1 MVAPR
6 PALSLLLAVLACT
19 GPARPS
25 PPLLLRPRER
35 ERDSGGVNI
44 AVVHSGSSLLPE
56 TAMVGGAGVG
66 ESGPGLG
73 NGPGGGGGKGV
84 MDSGV
89 LEGVAGMA
97 SLSSS
102 SSTSLSLAALVGE
115 TVMTPSGQANVIYL
129 AVNES
134 SPGSLLLHL
143 CELLATTPLQV

>member
-1 MVAPR
+1 
-6 PALSLLLAVLACT
+6 
-19 GPARPS
+19 
-25 PPLLLRPRER
+25 
-35 ERDSGGVNI
+35 
-44 AVVHSGSSLLPE
+44 
-56 TAMVGGAGVG
+56 MVGGAGVG

-84 MDSGV
+84 MDAGV

-102 SSTSLSLAALVGE
+102 PSTSLSLAALVGE